1 MSIIGFQS
9 VTPNCVNSGFQGLQ
23 SVIPDGVVIPD
34 DLDSGFQGSIGYQ
47 GFQRQRMSPRCRCC
61 LRFDGDKG
69 YQEYQRDL
77 YFRLPSCS
85 QHSSGNRFFNASMR
99 NITHNQRTLKECYD
113 THGNSLP
120 CFVLDYVGNNREKIE
135 YCKQLGATCC
145 HPNRSNLAR
154 VLLGIPII
162 TYNRFRTH
170 LFDRE
175 IQLGNI
181 DRVKF
186 MIWGEF
192 KLENADQYDEDLIIT
207 DFLRNEMLHY
217 HLSYTT
223 LIDCVINVICN
234 YLSWYDIKQCF

>member
-1 MSIIGFQS
+1 MSDTKPIQQISDVGCQGFQS
-9 VTPNCVNSGFQGLQ
+9 NEYP
-23 SVIPDGVVIPD
+23 
-34 DLDSGFQGSIGYQ
+34 
-47 GFQRQRMSPRCRCC
+47 QRARYYPRN
-61 LRFDGDKG
+61 
-69 YQEYQRDL
+69 L

-181 DRVKF
+181 ERVKF

-192 KLENADQYDEDLIIT
+192 KLENADQYDEDLIVT

-223 LIDCVINVICN
+223 LIDCVINIISNSKKKICT
-234 YLSWYDIKQCF
+234 LK